1 MQPNLGIP
9 EQLPQSNSHLQ
20 VSNAEGSRL
29 GGRLGSSAN
38 APLQLHDEYG
48 DETQDFD
55 RKPKIVKDF
64 AKAYMQVRFL
74 LYRSSI

>member
-20 VSNAEGSRL
+20 VQNAEGSRL

-48 DETQDFD
+48 DET
-55 RKPKIVKDF
+55 
-64 AKAYMQVRFL
+64 
-74 LYRSSI
+74 